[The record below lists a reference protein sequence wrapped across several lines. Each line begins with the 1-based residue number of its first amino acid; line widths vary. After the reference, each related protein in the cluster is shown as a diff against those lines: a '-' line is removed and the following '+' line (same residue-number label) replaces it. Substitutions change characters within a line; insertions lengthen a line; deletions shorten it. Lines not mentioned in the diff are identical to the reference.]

1 MNRIALG
8 TAQFGSAYGVSN
20 QSGQVSEE
28 NARKIISVAQ
38 TRGVDTMD
46 TAVGYGDSESILG
59 RIGVG
64 SFRVVTKLPAL
75 PEGVRSVG
83 GWVREQVRLSIE
95 RLKIKKLYGVL
106 LHRPQDLSGKKGQEL
121 YHSLCEIQKGGMSEK
136 IGISVYH
143 PSELEKWLGT
153 YSFGLV
159 QAPFNLIDRRLEKTG
174 WLKRLGGEGV
184 ELHVRSI
191 FLQGLLLLP
200 HLSIP
205 PEFARWVGTWRNW
218 QKWLEHNKVQALH
231 ACLAYVLSF
240 PEIHRVVVGTD
251 SPEQLEM
258 ILSSRQTRASEN
270 WPEIES
276 EDEDLILP
284 YRWNIGTRTTGR

>member
-28 NARKIISVAQ
+28 NARKIISLAL
-38 TRGVDTMD
+38 TRGVDTVD
-46 TAVGYGDSESILG
+46 TAVGYGDSEATLG
-59 RIGVG
+59 RAGVS
-64 SFRVVTKLPAL
+64 SFHVVTKLPAL
-75 PEGVRSVG
+75 PVGVRSVG
-83 GWVREQVRLSIE
+83 RWVREQARLSIE
-95 RLKIKKLYGVL
+95 RLKIKQLYGVL
-106 LHRPQDLSGKKGQEL
+106 LHRPQDLSGEKGQEL
-121 YHSLCEIQKGGMSEK
+121 YRSLCEIQKEGMSEK

-143 PSELEKWLGT
+143 PSELEEWTGT

-159 QAPFNLIDRRLEKTG
+159 QAPFNLIDRRLKKSG
-174 WLKRLGGEGV
+174 WLKRLAGEGV
-184 ELHVRSI
+184 ELHVRSV

-200 HLSIP
+200 HLSVP
-205 PEFARWVGTWRNW
+205 HEFARWAGTWRNW
-218 QKWLEHNKVQALH
+218 QEWLEHNKARALDV
-231 ACLAYVLSF
+231 CLAYVLSF

-258 ILSSRQTRASEN
+258 ILSSGENRSSED
-270 WPEIES
+270 WPDIES

-284 YRWNIGTRTTGR
+284 YRWNIGRRTTAR

>member
-8 TAQFGSAYGVSN
+8 TAQFGSAYGVTN

-46 TAVGYGDSESILG
+46 TAVGYGDSEFILG

-106 LHRPQDLSGKKGQEL
+106 LHRPQDLSGEKGQEL
-121 YHSLCEIQKGGMSEK
+121 YHSLCEIQNEGMSGK

-174 WLKRLGGEGV
+174 WLKKLKDKGIEI
-184 ELHVRSI
+184 HTRSA
-191 FLQGLLLLP
+191 FLQGLLLMSP
-200 HLSIP
+200 QIIP
-205 PEFARWVGTWRNW
+205 AKFASWTDLWDRWHTWLA
-218 QKWLEHNKVQALH
+218 KNKSAAVAT
-231 ACLAYVLSF
+231 CLALPLSF
-240 PEIHRVVVGTD
+240 PEIDRVVVGAD
-251 SPEQLEM
+251 SVRQLTQ
-258 ILSSRQTRASEN
+258 IIGATKNLPACDF
-270 WPEIES
+270 PEIS
-276 EDEDLILP
+276 CDDEDLIDP
-284 YRWNIGTRTTGR
+284 SRWAGI